1 MTDLHAAQCHQSCGF
16 RMPRFLRL
24 FQLFN
29 ILSKDV
35 FLITILSPN
44 LHREMLVASCAP
56 SHAPEPLYASAH
68 VLLSPTSLPHIL
80 TSKEEILTLRSSP
93 SPNSTTPQFRHD
105 GMQYMAYAL
114 RSTTDNAWALRVL
127 SFGFL
132 WACCHGTAAGRQPGS
147 CF

>member
-1 MTDLHAAQCHQSCGF
+1 
-16 RMPRFLRL
+16 MPTFLRL

-44 LHREMLVASCAP
+44 LYREMLVASCAL
-56 SHAPEPLYASAH
+56 SDAPEPLYASAY
-68 VLLSPTSLPHIL
+68 VLLSPASLPHIL

-93 SPNSTTPQFRHD
+93 SPNSATLQFRHD
-105 GMQYMAYAL
+105 GMQYMAYAM
-114 RSTTDNAWALRVL
+114 RSTTDNAWVLRAL

-132 WACCHGTAAGRQPGS
+132 WTCCRGTAAGRQSGP